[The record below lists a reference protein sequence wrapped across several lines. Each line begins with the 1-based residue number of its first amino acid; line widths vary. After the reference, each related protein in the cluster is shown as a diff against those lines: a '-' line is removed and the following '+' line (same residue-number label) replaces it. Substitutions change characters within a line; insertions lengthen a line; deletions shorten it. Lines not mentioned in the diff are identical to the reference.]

1 VVAVIWITIG
11 TKLNHMVPV
20 NNGCW
25 ILNAPQGV
33 RLDSLKSP
41 IVHALRGKE
50 HVEWDNPFDV
60 GLTGWSVSL
69 QATARW
75 KVATCYRCWA
85 STSIRALLPEGARTA
100 QIEIRSEAIGR
111 RATVELGL
119 VGDVSSI
126 LPALLGKFKEV
137 L

>member
-1 VVAVIWITIG
+1 
-11 TKLNHMVPV
+11 
-20 NNGCW
+20 
-25 ILNAPQGV
+25 
-33 RLDSLKSP
+33 
-41 IVHALRGKE
+41 
-50 HVEWDNPFDV
+50 
-60 GLTGWSVSL
+60 
-69 QATARW
+69 
-75 KVATCYRCWA
+75 
-85 STSIRALLPEGARTA
+85 LLPEGARTA